1 MAVSFSGSGNDGL
14 LVTLR
19 AAAEMPHASANVF
32 NLLPHT
38 QAIIAVLQGVVRM
51 TTQEF
56 HTALQAAYLLGAEDM
71 REMAARMFERSADAA
86 APQAQYSPKGP
97 ANSPA
102 LIESFHR
109 SNADGVRSMPLP
121 VPPEL

>member
-1 MAVSFSGSGNDGL
+1 
-14 LVTLR
+14 
-19 AAAEMPHASANVF
+19 
-32 NLLPHT
+32 
-38 QAIIAVLQGVVRM
+38 M

-71 REMAARMFERSADAA
+71 REMAARMLDRSAEAA

-97 ANSPA
+97 AHSPA